1 MDFQKALMGN
11 GKYPKFDSEI
21 TATIQRVAVAVF
33 VTLDPDHVS
42 LDSPGYIE
50 TKLKKQIPIL
60 KSIGTKIDSRSGE
73 QTICVIVEVNGKFR
87 SITDLMHLTAIAH
100 AICEIAEDRL
110 SEPEVVKNIG
120 ADCKPYVDESEE
132 KAAN

>member
-1 MDFQKALMGN
+1 MG
-11 GKYPKFDSEI
+11 GKGYPKIDSEI

-33 VTLDPDHVS
+33 MTLDPDHVS
-42 LDSPGYIE
+42 LDHPDYIE

-60 KSIGTKIDSRSGE
+60 KSIGIKIDSRSGE
-73 QTICVIVEVNGKFR
+73 HTISVIVEGSGKVR

-100 AICEIAEDRL
+100 TICTIAEDRL
-110 SEPEVVKNIG
+110 SEPEVVRNIG
-120 ADCKPYVDESEE
+120 ADCKPYVDGPEE